1 MSFQKHWISG
11 FLLSR
16 PQPVDVQFA
25 ELPEA
30 LQAVCDK
37 PVVGHC
43 LRHASATGYDQIHFA
58 ASKRTL

>member
-1 MSFQKHWISG
+1 MSFQKRWISG
-11 FLLSR
+11 FLLPRTQS
-16 PQPVDVQFA
+16 VYIQFA

-43 LRHASATGYDQIHFA
+43 LRHASGTGYGQIHFA
-58 ASKRTL
+58 AS